1 MVDLKGYKVYWD
13 TAFNGYTYNK
23 VADVLKDTSYTITDL
38 SPGKSYH
45 IAVTC
50 YDNSGNESQYSTD
63 TVVTTLITGLDI
75 MKGAIP
81 DKFMLFQNYPNPFN
95 PTTTISFALPLESKI
110 EISIYNILGQEIK
123 QLANLI
129 ESAGYH
135 EITFN
140 ANNLASGIYFYR
152 ITAISTDGKR
162 EFNEVKRL
170 VLLK

>member
-1 MVDLKGYKVYWD
+1 M
-13 TAFNGYTYNK
+13 
-23 VADVLKDTSYTITDL
+23 I
-38 SPGKSYH
+38 
-45 IAVTC
+45 
-50 YDNSGNESQYSTD
+50 
-63 TVVTTLITGLDI
+63 
-75 MKGAIP
+75 
-81 DKFMLFQNYPNPFN
+81 LFFRG
-95 PTTTISFALPLESKI
+95 F
-110 EISIYNILGQEIK
+110 YNILGQEIK
-123 QLANLI
+123 QLANTT